1 MGASKTNK
9 SYLTILADEMQL
21 VTISRRYLVS
31 QKNAGALKTYLLNHK
46 ISEDFKPQGR
56 APDTES
62 RKQMIQATISPEQ
75 CSVEDLINKHECGV
89 INGRVLDVTWLAKHV
104 GIDGEMYHQ
113 LEH

>member
-1 MGASKTNK
+1 MYGRIQNEQN
-9 SYLTILADEMQL
+9 YLIILVVEMQL

-62 RKQMIQATISPEQ
+62 RQQMIQKTISPEQ
-75 CSVEDLINKHECGV
+75 CSVEDLINKHDCGV
-89 INGRVLDVTWLAKHV
+89 IKWPCFRCYLVS
-104 GIDGEMYHQ
+104 
-113 LEH
+113 